1 MTRRVASR
9 LAVAWRLA
17 VSLALLMALGWWLD
31 GQVILAQLRRLD
43 TRWVGA
49 AVAVSVLQIVTSAWR
64 WRFTAGRLGLA
75 LPFGRA
81 VREYY
86 LAMFLNQLLPG
97 GVAGDVSR
105 AWRHARTEQPGPA
118 VRAVILERASGQ
130 IVMIG
135 VAVVSCLALP
145 EALRR
150 GVPIGWLV
158 AAALSGAAVGLMT
171 WVRRRA
177 RRDKGSA
184 TLVDVLLHDAR
195 IALFARAAFP
205 LQLAS
210 SAVIVASYL
219 ATFVIAARAMGSTTP
234 LGTLVP
240 LIPLVLLT
248 MLIPVS
254 IAGWGVR
261 EGAAALLW
269 AGAGLSAADG
279 AAISAAYG
287 LLVLLASLPGAL
299 SMFRLGE
306 YRLRSRR

>member
-1 MTRRVASR
+1 M
-9 LAVAWRLA
+9 
-17 VSLALLMALGWWLD
+17 
-31 GQVILAQLRRLD
+31 ILAQLRRLD
-43 TRWVGA
+43 TRWIGA

-195 IALFARAAFP
+195 TALLARAAFP

-269 AGAGLSAADG
+269 AGADLSAAEG

-306 YRLRSRR
+306 YRLRFRR